1 MASEQDPLNLVIVG
15 GGVAALET
23 LIALRELAGDRVAM
37 TLVAPEHD
45 FVYRPLT
52 VAEPFARGEARRYG
66 LAEIA
71 HEFGARFVPDALAAL
86 DAEARTVTTER
97 GESLQ
102 YDVLV
107 LGVGARQVPAF
118 RRALTFGV
126 ERDPEMFNGLLADI
140 EQGYARRVAFV
151 VPAGVSWPLPLYEL
165 ALMTAAQAAGMGI
178 EGLDFTLVTPE
189 DHPLAIFGPA
199 VSTAVGELLGQAG
212 ITPRTAVYPRESG
225 DDIVLEPGGIVLSA
239 DRVVALPRLEGPGLA
254 GVPSDPAGFIPT
266 ELDGRVTGVND
277 VYAAGDATTFP
288 IKQGGIATQQADA
301 IAESIAARAGAEI
314 EPRPF
319 RPVLRGMLLTGGGA
333 RYMRA
338 AVAGGGGEGAVSGH
352 TLWWPP
358 TKIAGRYLAPYL
370 ARRDEGE
377 LSPPTEQ
384 AEGALAVE
392 APIEPA
398 GEHGRR
404 RWIISHGQGDDGI
417 EVVVEETTSRG
428 GSASGGEPGGA
439 GRSGSGEAE
448 RSERHHR

>member
-1 MASEQDPLNLVIVG
+1 MASEHQPLNVVIVG
-15 GGVAALET
+15 GGVAALEA
-23 LIALRELAGDRVAM
+23 LIALRELAADRVSA
-37 TLVAPEHD
+37 TLVAPEDD
-45 FVYRPLT
+45 FVYRPLK

-71 HEFGARFVPDALAAL
+71 SELGARFMRDAFAAL
-86 DAEARTVTTER
+86 DGEPRTITTR
-97 GESLQ
+97 GGGSVG

-107 LGVGARQVPAF
+107 LAVGARQVPAF

-165 ALMTAAQAAGMGI
+165 ALMAAGQAAGMGMEDLEFSI
-178 EGLDFTLVTPE
+178 VTPE
-189 DHPLAIFGPA
+189 ERPLAIFGPKI
-199 VSTAVGELLGQAG
+199 STAVGELLAQAG
-212 ITPRTAVYPRESG
+212 IAARTSVYPRESG
-225 DDIVLEPGGIVLSA
+225 EDIVLEPGGELLAA
-239 DRVVALPRLEGPGLA
+239 DRVVALPRLEGPRLE
-254 GVPSDPAGFIPT
+254 GVPCDADGFMPT
-266 ELDGRVTGVND
+266 ELDGRVTGLDD

-301 IAESIAARAGAEI
+301 IAESIAARAGAAI

-319 RPVLRGMLLTGGGA
+319 RPVLRGMLLTGGGP

-338 AVAGGGGEGAVSGH
+338 AVAGGGGEGSVSSH

-370 ARRDEGE
+370 ARREEGE
-377 LSPPTEQ
+377 LEPPTRE
-384 AEGALAVE
+384 AESALAVE

-398 GEHGRR
+398 GGHGRR
-404 RWIISHGQGDDGI
+404 RWVISHGQGDEGMEIVI
-417 EVVVEETTSRG
+417 EERTAPTEPPAPG
-428 GSASGGEPGGA
+428 AEPG
-439 GRSGSGEAE
+439 
-448 RSERHHR
+448 

>member
-1 MASEQDPLNLVIVG
+1 MASEHDPLNVLIVG
-15 GGVAALET
+15 GGVAAIET
-23 LIALRELAGDRVAM
+23 LLALRELAGDRCAV
-37 TLVAPEHD
+37 TLLAPEHD

-71 HEFGARFVPDALAAL
+71 HEFDARFVPDAFAAL
-86 DAEARTVTTER
+86 DAEARTVTTEQ
-97 GESLQ
+97 GERLN

-107 LGVGARQVPAF
+107 LAVGARQMPAF
-118 RRALTFGV
+118 RRALTFGI

-151 VPAGVSWPLPLYEL
+151 VPPGVSWPLPLYEL
-165 ALMTAAQAAGMGI
+165 TLMTAAQAAGMGM
-178 EGLDFTLVTPE
+178 EDLELTLVTPE
-189 DHPLAIFGPA
+189 DSPLAIFGPG
-199 VSTAVGELLGQAG
+199 VSTAVSDLLAEAG
-212 ITPRTAVYPRESG
+212 VATRTAVYPRESG
-225 DDIVLEPGGIVLSA
+225 DEIVLEPGGVVLA
-239 DRVVALPRLEGPGLA
+239 AERVVALPRLEGPRLE

-266 ELDGRVTGVND
+266 ELDGRVTGLDD

-301 IAESIAARAGAEI
+301 IAESIAARAGAAI

-319 RPVLRGMLLTGGGA
+319 RPVLRGKLLTGGGA

-338 AVAGGGGEGAVSGH
+338 AVAGGGGEGSVSGH

-377 LSPPTEQ
+377 LSPPTEEG
-384 AEGALAVE
+384 EGALAVE
-392 APIEPA
+392 APIKPV

-404 RWIISHGQGDDGI
+404 RWVISHGQGDEGI
-417 EVVVEETTSRG
+417 EVVVEETTSPP
-428 GSASGGEPGGA
+428 ASGGQ
-439 GRSGSGEAE
+439 SG
-448 RSERHHR
+448 

>member
-1 MASEQDPLNLVIVG
+1 MASEHDPLNVLIVG
-15 GGVAALET
+15 GGVAAIET
-23 LIALRELAGDRVAM
+23 LIALRELAGDRVAV
-37 TLVAPEHD
+37 TLLAPERD

-71 HEFGARFVPDALAAL
+71 HEFGAGFVPDAFARL
-86 DAEARTVTTER
+86 DPEARAVTIEG
-97 GESLQ
+97 GEPLE

-107 LGVGARQVPAF
+107 LAVGARQVSAL

-140 EQGYARRVAFV
+140 EQGYARRIAFV
-151 VPAGVSWPLPLYEL
+151 VPPAVSWPLPLYEL
-165 ALMTAAQAAGMGI
+165 ALMTAAQAAGMGM
-178 EGLDFTLVTPE
+178 EKLEFTLVTPE
-189 DHPLAIFGPA
+189 DSPLAIFGPRI
-199 VSTAVGELLGQAG
+199 STAVGELLAEAG
-212 ITPRTAVYPRESG
+212 ITARKAVYARESG
-225 DDIVLEPGGIVLSA
+225 DDIVLEPGGVVLSA
-239 DRVVALPRLEGPGLA
+239 DRVVALPRLEGPRLS

-266 ELDGRVTGVND
+266 ELDGRVTGLDD

-301 IAESIAARAGAEI
+301 IAESIAARAGAAI

-333 RYMRA
+333 QYLRA
-338 AVAGGGGEGAVSGH
+338 AVAGGGGEGSVSGH

-377 LSPPTEQ
+377 LSPSTEE

-404 RWIISHGQGDDGI
+404 RWIISHGQGNEGI
-417 EVVVEETTSRG
+417 EVVVDETTSPTP
-428 GSASGGEPGGA
+428 SGGQ
-439 GRSGSGEAE
+439 SG
-448 RSERHHR
+448 